1 MELLRQGAMGETARQ
16 GSRCYHSP
24 HVDRIEWRRKL
35 LADEPRL
42 AAVATGALDAFT
54 TPIVDAPFVKEMR
67 ALLGHDA
74 LPDPVTW
81 VFAAPSGE
89 LAVRR
94 TLAVGKLQLRR
105 WEGKL
110 ELFRNRSATLERI
123 LSGVLFV
130 HLRDRTRE
138 ERPDDDSE
146 LVEWEGGAAFAR
158 ILAWREG
165 RTILLRLVPAL
176 ELPSLDVAHED
187 EAAKVR
193 ERGPRQLP
201 SPTALPCGI
210 ALPKGGRYA
219 KRPRPARKRPR

>member
-1 MELLRQGAMGETARQ
+1 MGETARQ

-42 AAVATGALDAFT
+42 AAVASGALDAFT
-54 TPIVDAPFVKEMR
+54 APIVDAAFAKEMR
-67 ALLGHDA
+67 SLLGHDA
-74 LPDPVTW
+74 LPDPINW
-81 VFAAPSGE
+81 VFASPSSGE
-89 LAVRR
+89 LAVRQ

-110 ELFRNRSATLERI
+110 ELFRSRSAPLERI
-123 LSGVLFV
+123 LAPIFFV
-130 HLRDRTRE
+130 HLRERTRE
-138 ERPDDDSE
+138 DKPDEDSE

-176 ELPSLDVAHED
+176 ELPTRDLAHED
-187 EAAKVR
+187 EAARVK

-219 KRPRPARKRPR
+219 KRSRPARKRAK